1 MPIPLLQF
9 PKISPSDLVCA
20 SRDDWVAS
28 EKIHGAQLV
37 IAADPSEIRVGKR
50 KAWLESDE
58 AFFGWQI
65 LRPILHEAGRAIQ
78 RAALPWGT
86 VWIYGELFGGHYPDP
101 SAPPVAGLV
110 AVQTGVWYAPD
121 LRYAVFDIIHAGA
134 DAPPHFL
141 ADDQVREL
149 ARDAGLLSPPLLG
162 RARFSDLDRLP
173 VRFPTKVPE
182 MLGLSKIPDNYAE
195 GYVLKHAGRSLLS
208 ERPIVK
214 RKIAEFDE
222 LRFDESRA
230 FDPTVHLAREELIAL
245 VAQLIN
251 PPRLASARSKVG
263 EDPQRVVEEA
273 VLDAMIDLR
282 DMLPRRIEAMLPD
295 EERELMERLESTARR
310 LLGD

>member
-9 PKISPSDLVCA
+9 PKISPSGVVGA

-37 IAADPSEIRVGKR
+37 IAADPAEVRVGKR

-65 LRPILHEAGRAIQ
+65 LRPILHDAGRSIQ
-78 RAALPWGT
+78 RTLEPSGT
-86 VWIYGELFGGHYPDP
+86 VWIYGEIFGGHYPDP

-121 LRYAVFDIIHAGA
+121 LRYAVFDIIHEGG

-149 ARDAGLLSPPLLG
+149 ARNAGLLSPPLLG
-162 RARFSDLDRLP
+162 RGRFSDLDRLP

-182 MLGLSKIPDNYAE
+182 MLGLPTIPDNNAE

-230 FDPTVHLAREELIAL
+230 FDPTVHLAREDLLAL
-245 VAQLIN
+245 VVQLIN

-263 EDPQRVVEEA
+263 EDPRRVVEEA

-282 DMLPRRIEAMLPD
+282 DMLPRRIEVMPPD
-295 EERELMERLESTARR
+295 EERELMEHLESTARR
-310 LLGD
+310 LLSD

>member
-1 MPIPLLQF
+1 MPISLLQF
-9 PKISPSDLVCA
+9 PKISPSGLVGA
-20 SRDDWVAS
+20 SPDDWVAS

-50 KAWLESDE
+50 KAWLEADE

-65 LRPILHEAGRAIQ
+65 LRPILYDAGRAIQ
-78 RAALPWGT
+78 RAVDPRGS
-86 VWIYGELFGGHYPDP
+86 VWIYGELFGGSYPHA
-101 SAPPVAGLV
+101 SASPVAGLV

-121 LRYAVFDIIHAGA
+121 LRYAVFDIIHEAPG
-134 DAPPHFL
+134 APPHFL
-141 ADDQVREL
+141 ADDRVRQL

-162 RARFSDLDRLP
+162 RGRFSELDRLP
-173 VRFPTKVPE
+173 VRFPSKVPE
-182 MLGLSKIPDNYAE
+182 QLGLSAISGNYAE

-230 FDPTVHLAREELIAL
+230 FDPTVHLAREELMAL
-245 VAQLIN
+245 VAQLVN

-263 EDPQRVVEEA
+263 ADPERIVEEA
-273 VLDAMIDLR
+273 VLDALIDLR
-282 DMLPRRIEAMLPD
+282 DMLPRRIEAMP
-295 EERELMERLESTARR
+295 RRRGARADGTSGIR
-310 LLGD
+310 GAPFARW